1 MDETNP
7 THTIHASTAF
17 SLKTQESIIIF
28 CAIVAIGFGI
38 YNVQKIMAV
47 HISKSS
53 GESYEKMAQEMDTLD
68 GEGQGKNEDKV
79 LADMV
84 KISKLIQDGASTFL
98 R

>member
-1 MDETNP
+1 
-7 THTIHASTAF
+7 
-17 SLKTQESIIIF
+17 
-28 CAIVAIGFGI
+28 
-38 YNVQKIMAV
+38 
-47 HISKSS
+47 
-53 GESYEKMAQEMDTLD
+53 MDTLD